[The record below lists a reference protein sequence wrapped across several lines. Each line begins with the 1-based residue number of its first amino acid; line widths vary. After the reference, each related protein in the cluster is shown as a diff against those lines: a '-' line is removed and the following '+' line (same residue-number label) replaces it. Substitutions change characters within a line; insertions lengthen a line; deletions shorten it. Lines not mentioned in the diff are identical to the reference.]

1 MTMLRRARSAAPL
14 ALLLVAVAGCP
25 GRTNINEVT
34 QHLQVQ
40 VVPGDSYTGY
50 TGTTFGAAIDPGKK
64 IYLRAA
70 SVTSSSGEFSW
81 ITALTG
87 SSPPDTGSEL
97 IVSRASFEG
106 VTGGTADLTVD
117 DTKDLHPFYPDGQN
131 FRVYWAWIFPPNP
144 AQTYPNGVTLTFSYT
159 IDVE

>member
-1 MTMLRRARSAAPL
+1 MTMLRRARSAVPL
-14 ALLLVAVAGCP
+14 ALVLAAVAGCP

-40 VVPGDSYTGY
+40 VVPGDVYAGY

-81 ITALTG
+81 ISSMTG
-87 SSPPDTGSEL
+87 TSPPDTGAHLL
-97 IVSRASFEG
+97 ISRASFQG
-106 VTGGTADLTVD
+106 AAATADLDVD
-117 DTKDLHPFYPDGQN
+117 DTQDLHELYPDGKN
-131 FRVYWAWIFPPNP
+131 FRVYWQWDFTPNP
-144 AQTYPNGVTLTFSYT
+144 AQSYPNGLTLTFSYT